1 MTEQSI
7 ARWIPEDTFG
17 DRLRRI
23 RRHLKLSQGEFSAR
37 IGEGEKAL
45 ASWEAGNREPRSAVA
60 VAKRIELA
68 FGVPAAWVLGLEMPT
83 APGPDG
89 PEGVPSQLPRLDSNQ
104 EPSGYRSS
112 HVTTLRS
119 AA

>member
-7 ARWIPEDTFG
+7 ARWIPEETFG
-17 DRLRRI
+17 DRLRRV
-23 RRHLKLSQGEFSAR
+23 RRQLKLSQGDFASR
-37 IGEGEKAL
+37 IDEGEKAL

-68 FGVPAAWVLGLEMPT
+68 FGVPAAWVLGLEMSS
-83 APGPDG
+83 APGPDNG
-89 PEGVPSQLPRLDSNQ
+89 PEGGDLLPHLDSNQ
-104 EPSGYRSS
+104 EPSDFTYTQVSS
-112 HVTTLRS
+112 LR